1 MGGLSIVSGILVA
14 ILMPK
19 DAAYGVSE
27 EEKENQKKIT
37 FKDYVSAFKIPG
49 VWIMAILVWCY
60 VTISAV
66 ASYLT
71 PYSTGVLGMSAALA
85 ATIGTFRTYGCR
97 LIGGPLGGYL
107 ADKAFKSVAKEQ
119 LLGQLACL
127 VTIGVF
133 LVLPGGTS
141 GGLLVVLL
149 LLVGIA
155 MFLCKGTYFS
165 IQPEMG
171 IPTHISATAVAI
183 ATFVGYIPDMFV
195 HTMFGNW
202 IDAYGDAG
210 YTKILFYGVGT
221 AVLGVIAAVWAIAQA
236 KKVAKRNAAAAN
248 AA

>member
-1 MGGLSIVSGILVA
+1 MRGIEALNGIVWGPMGLGLLFGTGLLLTVRTGGFQLRRWGYWMRHTLGA
-14 ILMPK
+14 ILT
-19 DAAYGVSE
+19 DRSVTAHTARE
-27 EEKENQKKIT
+27 EQ
-37 FKDYVSAFKIPG
+37 
-49 VWIMAILVWCY
+49 AISQFQSLC
-60 VTISAV
+60 T
-66 ASYLT
+66 
-71 PYSTGVLGMSAALA
+71 ALA

-119 LLGQLACL
+119 LLGQLASL
-127 VTIGVF
+127 VTIGIF